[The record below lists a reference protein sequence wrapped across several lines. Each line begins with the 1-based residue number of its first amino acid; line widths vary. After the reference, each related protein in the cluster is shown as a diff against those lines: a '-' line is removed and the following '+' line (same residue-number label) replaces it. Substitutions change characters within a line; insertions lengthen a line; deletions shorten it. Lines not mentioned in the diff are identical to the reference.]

1 MVFISYVSIG
11 KWKFFYSG
19 LPCACLRLPM
29 NFGAEWVSNRY
40 SRQCR
45 LTCQLCVL
53 SSYPSLSCWCQAGV
67 MIVVWQT
74 PGNTGTRGHLVI
86 VGTLPDCLETYR
98 QYKHIWN
105 KQLASPPQ
113 LGTLPP
119 QSEGGQ
125 LTSSGNEVFVVFS
138 LTRIWST
145 GRPSGTPCTT
155 SRPVGRDTGSEHH
168 QVTTDSFTRYL
179 KYD

>member
-1 MVFISYVSIG
+1 MPKY
-11 KWKFFYSG
+11 WKMKVLLFWSS
-19 LPCACLRLPM
+19 LCLLTM
-29 NFGAEWVSNRY
+29 NFQIDIVGNVGWHASCVSY
-40 SRQCR
+40 LPIYHCH
-45 LTCQLCVL
+45 
-53 SSYPSLSCWCQAGV
+53 AGV
-67 MIVVWQT
+67 MIVVWRT
-74 PGNTGTRGHLVI
+74 PGNIETRGHLVI

-125 LTSSGNEVFVVFS
+125 LASSGNEVFVVFS

-168 QVTTDSFTRYL
+168 QVRHLTVIWND
-179 KYD
+179 

>member
-1 MVFISYVSIG
+1 MPVVCPIFLSIIVM
-11 KWKFFYSG
+11 
-19 LPCACLRLPM
+19 L
-29 NFGAEWVSNRY
+29 V
-40 SRQCR
+40 
-45 LTCQLCVL
+45 
-53 SSYPSLSCWCQAGV
+53 SCWCHDIV

-86 VGTLPDCLETYR
+86 AGRLPDCLETYR

-125 LTSSGNEVFVVFS
+125 LASSGNEVFVVFS

-155 SRPVGRDTGSEHH
+155 SRPVAVGRDTGSEHH
-168 QVTTDSFTRYL
+168 QVTTLADSYQL
-179 KYD
+179 SEIWLNDQA